1 MTRLQEEGFS
11 FLHLSSGENGSE
23 RQEGRRQ
30 LGHFCFG
37 GFHFGVLFSE
47 FQQAAFVVTQ
57 PISSKDKI
65 RSLVSSFH
73 RGAWLL

>member
-1 MTRLQEEGFS
+1 MTHLQEEGFS
-11 FLHLSSGENGSE
+11 FLHLFLWENGSE

-37 GFHFGVLFSE
+37 GFHFGVFSE

-57 PISSKDKI
+57 PVSSKDKI